1 MPQQRREEI
10 TAMKIAITSYGKEKS
25 SQPDMSF
32 GRAKWFILYD
42 EDTGQYEAQGNAQNV
57 QAAHGAGIQA
67 AQTVANLGVSVLLT
81 GNVGPNAFR
90 TLQAAGIRILLFGK
104 DRKTVEEV
112 LQGWKAGDFSEATGA
127 RVKGHRV

>member
-1 MPQQRREEI
+1 
-10 TAMKIAITSYGKEKS
+10 MKIAITSYGKEKS

-42 EDTGQYEAQGNAQNV
+42 EDTGKYEAQGNAQNV

-104 DRKTVEEV
+104 DRKTVEDV
-112 LQGWKAGDFSEATGA
+112 LQGWKAGDFSEVTGA
-127 RVKGHRV
+127 TVKGHRV

>member
-1 MPQQRREEI
+1 
-10 TAMKIAITSYGKEKS
+10 MKIAITSNGSEQS

-42 EDTGQYEAQGNAQNV
+42 EDTSRFEAHENV
-57 QAAHGAGIQA
+57 KNVHAAHGAGISA
-67 AQTVANLGVSVLLT
+67 AQTIADLGVKAVLT

-90 TLQAAGIRILLFGK
+90 TLQAAGIKILLFGK

-127 RVKGHRV
+127 TAKGHRV